1 MSKRR
6 FSLKYDF
13 VLLGQPKIW
22 AAYFNRYFKMMIA
35 GGELGGFRGINN
47 PSRKLSHSASTL
59 REMVDSELT
68 R

>member
-22 AAYFNRYFKMMIA
+22 AAYFNRCFKMMIA
-35 GGELGGFRGINN
+35 GGELGGFR
-47 PSRKLSHSASTL
+47 
-59 REMVDSELT
+59 E
-68 R
+68 